1 MSPFY
6 PLTSSSTPYQSYEEF
21 DSYKIPPLNNFFSEK
36 WLFIRMCTIGIFLA
50 ILLLIFVIIYL
61 CLTSIRYVK
70 RQKKMSIVQLP
81 LPSPSP
87 FSIEPNRLV
96 SNRISTISNGSSD
109 VKSRYTDTSIVF
121 TTPLNLYPTTNSR
134 NSTASS
140 YYIYP
145 NELEYLCK

>member
-1 MSPFY
+1 
-6 PLTSSSTPYQSYEEF
+6 
-21 DSYKIPPLNNFFSEK
+21 
-36 WLFIRMCTIGIFLA
+36 
-50 ILLLIFVIIYL
+50 
-61 CLTSIRYVK
+61 
-70 RQKKMSIVQLP
+70 MSIVQLP